1 MAIACLP
8 QRDEVLDGRVID
20 VMATGIT
27 VQSGP
32 IKTFI
37 SLKVSK
43 RKSSNSYLTIPC
55 FPCQQKD
62 RSDYVYETQSNTWVQ
77 RDEVV
82 DKKLERGVHV
92 RYRITTLKYINNEF
106 SVVGSID
113 EDYLGA
119 YNKAIYNSMMR
130 D

>member
-1 MAIACLP
+1 M
-8 QRDEVLDGRVID
+8 
-20 VMATGIT
+20 
-27 VQSGP
+27 
-32 IKTFI
+32 
-37 SLKVSK
+37 
-43 RKSSNSYLTIPC
+43 C
-55 FPCQQKD
+55 FPNKQKD

>member
-1 MAIACLP
+1 M
-8 QRDEVLDGRVID
+8 
-20 VMATGIT
+20 
-27 VQSGP
+27 
-32 IKTFI
+32 
-37 SLKVSK
+37 
-43 RKSSNSYLTIPC
+43 
-55 FPCQQKD
+55 
-62 RSDYVYETQSNTWVQ
+62 Q

>member
-1 MAIACLP
+1 M
-8 QRDEVLDGRVID
+8 
-20 VMATGIT
+20 
-27 VQSGP
+27 
-32 IKTFI
+32 
-37 SLKVSK
+37 
-43 RKSSNSYLTIPC
+43 
-55 FPCQQKD
+55 
-62 RSDYVYETQSNTWVQ
+62 YETQSNTWVM

-106 SVVGSID
+106 SVVGTID

-119 YNKAIYNSMMR
+119 YNKGRYYSMMR